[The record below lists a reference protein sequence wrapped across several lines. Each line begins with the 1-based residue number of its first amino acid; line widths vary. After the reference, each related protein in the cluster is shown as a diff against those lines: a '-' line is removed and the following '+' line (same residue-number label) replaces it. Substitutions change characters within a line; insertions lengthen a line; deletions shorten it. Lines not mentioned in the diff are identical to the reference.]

1 MTPNLDAMQMMNM
14 GMYYGTNGIDAKS
27 AIDMVGSMVGGQT
40 YGNIAWFSNALQT
53 LSNGS
58 DEQKAYAVQSMVS
71 KVMNIF
77 SDLSTNSAQKA
88 DKTTSSNEN
97 AIKTNTQNAEETFK
111 GISDTLQSLLDRC
124 DADKLTIEAALEK
137 IEELGGEKGKIAEA
151 QAQLEA
157 QLEIIDENKKILNNP
172 EAKAEDRA
180 TAISAILAACGT
192 IGNLVTTVQEFQSEI
207 ETQNEVVNAASEDL
221 QEVSDLITE
230 TVNEG
235 TQDIQSNLEEAAR
248 LTTANIQLQAD
259 GIEKGVFGGKQVAA
273 GTAMESGPQAI
284 VTGSEGAQLIAS
296 GTDKIAAGTV
306 LMKGAISGFAQIGQS
321 VNGMAQG
328 LSQFVNFANGI
339 GQYNEGAQNL
349 VGAYNLQSE
358 AMITAT
364 GSWSKVADANKQLES
379 YTREYANNMGVS
391 DQEICENAG
400 FAEAC
405 AQTQYNNMAWTRGE
419 QEAPKTT
426 EFTFDT
432 NIFREAF
439 QVES

>member
-1 MTPNLDAMQMMNM
+1 MTTPGFDPMQIMNM
-14 GMYYGTNGIDAKS
+14 GMYSANGVDANTIIN
-27 AIDMVGSMVGGQT
+27 AVGQQVGGQT

-77 SDLSTNSAQKA
+77 TDLSTNNAQKA
-88 DKTTSSNEN
+88 DKTTGANEK
-97 AIKTNTQNAEETFK
+97 AIETNTQNAEETFK
-111 GISDTLQSLLDRC
+111 GINDTLQALLDRC
-124 DADKLTIEAALEK
+124 DADKLTIETALEK

-172 EAKAEDRA
+172 ETKPEDRTA
-180 TAISAILAACGT
+180 AISAILAACGT
-192 IGNLVTTVQEFQSEI
+192 IGSLVTSVQELQAEI
-207 ETQNEVVNAASEDL
+207 ETQNEVVATASEDL

-235 TQDIQSNLEEAAR
+235 TQDVQSNLEEAAR
-248 LTTANIQLQAD
+248 LTTENIQLQAD
-259 GIEKGVFGGKQVAA
+259 SIEKSVLGGKQVAA

-284 VTGSEGAQLIAS
+284 VTGSEGVQLIAS

-306 LMKGAISGFAQIGQS
+306 LMQGAISGFSQIGQS

-328 LSQFVNFANGI
+328 LSHFVNFANGI

-349 VGAYNLQSE
+349 VGAYNIQSE

-364 GSWSKVADANKQLES
+364 GSWSKIADANTELEN
-379 YTREYANNMGVS
+379 YAREYANNMGVS
-391 DQEICENAG
+391 EEEPN
-400 FAEAC
+400 E
-405 AQTQYNNMAWTRGE
+405 AQTA
-419 QEAPKTT
+419 

-439 QVES
+439 KLEA